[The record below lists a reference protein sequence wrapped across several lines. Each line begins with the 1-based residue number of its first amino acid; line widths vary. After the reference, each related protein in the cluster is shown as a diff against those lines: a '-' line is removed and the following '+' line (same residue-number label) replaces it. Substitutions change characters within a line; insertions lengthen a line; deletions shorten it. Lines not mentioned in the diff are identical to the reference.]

1 MFWMRLSGIV
11 GLAWSRLYADVGS
24 IPGVAREADGKG
36 ARGRGR
42 AGALRCPEDA
52 EAGRFI
58 KDEQRKKRK
67 KEQERKGGRDRGR
80 ERERKRDGETKTGP
94 WLVGP
99 CSVVISAVVLVCRE

>member
-1 MFWMRLSGIV
+1 MRLSGIV

-58 KDEQRKKRK
+58 KDEQRKKAQKRAREK
-67 KEQERKGGRDRGR
+67 GREGGTEDERETER
-80 ERERKRDGETKTGP
+80 ERERETGRHRQAAGRQTP
-94 WLVGP
+94 L
-99 CSVVISAVVLVCRE
+99 ACRPL